1 MKPNPNQVQKMLSP
15 EETSLLQDVMAG
27 LNALL
32 MSNNAGPMEEAVEG
46 AGAVE
51 MEDNSAPKPPPVETP
66 GEEEEAQKGD
76 DPNAEKS
83 SDGPNAN
90 DKAEDRTEDGTEI
103 TEDNLA
109 SVAKAILQMSKKNTV
124 KKAKSS
130 TDAAQVASIVLKALT
145 PVINKIGTVEKD
157 MNNMLEAMGF
167 AEAMDT
173 VEKSIN
179 PLQGGQA
186 VQKSQSIGNP
196 APVTNPD
203 SMELIKMI
211 GASVAQELM
220 KEEDQHSVVGGPKYS
235 TESTEARKELGS
247 AFMNA
252 FKANKGV

>member
-32 MSNNAGPMEEAVEG
+32 MSNNAGPREEAVEG

-66 GEEEEAQKGD
+66 GEEDVDKMGED
-76 DPNAEKS
+76 DEVDKS

-124 KKAKSS
+124 KKAKST
-130 TDAAQVASIVLKALT
+130 TDATQVAAIVLKALT

-173 VEKSIN
+173 VEKSAN
-179 PLQGGQA
+179 PLTVNKA
-186 VQKSQSIGNP
+186 VVNGNP

-203 SMELIKMI
+203 SMDLIKMI

-220 KEEDQHSVVGGPKYS
+220 KEESKQSVVGGPKYS

-247 AFMNA
+247 AFINA
-252 FKANKGV
+252 LIAKKGV